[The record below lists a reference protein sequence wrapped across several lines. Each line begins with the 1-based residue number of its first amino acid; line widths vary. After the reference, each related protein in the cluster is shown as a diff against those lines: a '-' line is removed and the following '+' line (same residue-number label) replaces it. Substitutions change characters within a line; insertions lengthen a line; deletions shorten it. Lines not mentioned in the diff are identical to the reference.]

1 MAARSG
7 NLQCPFDTLLPFH
20 VGKIVLVMV
29 EVVCKFGAGVDDSG
43 FHHLLPIQV
52 VDNLFDILGS
62 VYLQIVDYGGFAG
75 VLLGDDDA
83 FELLLAGLDGYG

>member
-1 MAARSG
+1 
-7 NLQCPFDTLLPFH
+7 
-20 VGKIVLVMV
+20 MV
-29 EVVCKFGAGVDDSG
+29 EVVCKFGTCVDDSG

-62 VYLQIVDYGGFAG
+62 VYLQIVDYGGFTG